1 MSGGETS
8 GDEIVEPKPQ
18 TKQQIDI
25 NNPYS
30 PYYLSNSDHTGYI
43 ISPVTLTGQNYGTW
57 SRLVINGLKSKNKL
71 GFVNGKITRPE
82 KDSPEEDAWE
92 KCNSMVTGWLYN
104 VIDKGILRLITYAG
118 TAYDIWT
125 DLEERYS
132 QSSAIGIHQ
141 LKREITQGVS
151 LSPTTLP
158 N

>member
-104 VIDKGILRLITYAG
+104 VIDKGILGSITYAG

-132 QSSAIGIHQ
+132 QSSAIRIHQ

>member
-8 GDEIVEPKPQ
+8 DDEIVAPKPQ

-71 GFVNGKITRPE
+71 GFCERQNNQTRKGFTGRRCVGKMQFNG
-82 KDSPEEDAWE
+82 D
-92 KCNSMVTGWLYN
+92 
-104 VIDKGILRLITYAG
+104 RLVVQ
-118 TAYDIWT
+118 
-125 DLEERYS
+125 R
-132 QSSAIGIHQ
+132 
-141 LKREITQGVS
+141 
-151 LSPTTLP
+151 